1 VAGALEEE
9 EFLSLLRE
17 VGFQQPSIEPT
28 RVYQIDD
35 AQAFLEGTG
44 LDVEVLAT
52 QVDGKFMGAFV
63 RARKP

>member
-1 VAGALEEE
+1 MDA
-9 EFLSLLRE
+9 
-17 VGFQQPSIEPT
+17 SIEPT

-44 LDVEVLAT
+44 LDAEVLAT
-52 QVDGKFMGAFV
+52 QVDGTFMGAFV